1 MTEITSIALAQI
13 AVQKGDVDAN
23 INKHLRMIDIACF
36 HRSAFIIF
44 PELSLTGYEPTLAGE
59 LAFDLE
65 DHRLEPLKEAC
76 RQKRVTAIVGAPIK
90 RLNNIVIGAF
100 ILFPDGTCDV
110 YSKRYLHPG
119 EEKFFVPHDWNPLL
133 VHGDEVISLAICAD
147 ISNPLHAKTAFE
159 NNSTVYLASVLIT
172 PNGYSNDIAMLRKY
186 AREYHMT
193 VMMANYCG
201 FTGGYEAAGRSIV
214 IGSQG
219 RTVAAMDRCKEGI
232 LVAQRQ
238 RRQKWSCIE
247 T

>member
-1 MTEITSIALAQI
+1 MTEATKIALAQI
-13 AVQKGDVDAN
+13 AVEKGDVNAN
-23 INKHLRMIDIACF
+23 IKKHLRMIDIAYC
-36 HRSAFIIF
+36 HKSSFIVF
-44 PELSLTGYEPTLAGE
+44 PELSLTGYEPSLAGE
-59 LAFDLE
+59 LAFNLK
-65 DHRLEPLKEAC
+65 DHRLDPLRESC
-76 RQKRVTAIVGAPIK
+76 RQRQITVIAGAPIK

-159 NNSTVYLASVLIT
+159 NNSTIYLASVLIT
-172 PNGYSNDIAMLRKY
+172 PNGYSDDIAMLRKY

-201 FTGGYEAAGRSIV
+201 STGGYEAAGRSIV
-214 IGSQG
+214 IDSHG
-219 RTVAAMDRCKEGI
+219 REVAAMDHCIEGI

-238 RRQKWSCIE
+238 RHQNWSCIE